1 MTNKERVNKF
11 RLEEIAV
18 NCETEEEAK
27 AFVKWCFDNGMGWG
41 CGNED
46 ETFFNSFKNKTCYSF
61 DYFTGDEC
69 LVYDSESYC
78 RGDDYEVITYKDFM
92 KENKMTNL
100 EVAVSKGLIN
110 IGNALCGCAHI
121 IKYGGR
127 CNDKGCDE
135 CEFNNDVNLCVK
147 TLLEKY
153 KEPIKLTRFEYDLLD
168 YFSFLGC
175 GAKRFEYYNITKY
188 LFYTKGHFK
197 GVYDTSMTLQEIL
210 DNCEIVADDYDFWGV
225 KEDK

>member
-1 MTNKERVNKF
+1 MTNLERVNKF

-27 AFVKWCFDNGMGWG
+27 AFVKWCFDNGMGWK
-41 CGNED
+41 CHTED
-46 ETFFNSFKNKTCYSF
+46 TTSFDNFKNETCYDF
-61 DYFTGDEC
+61 DLCYSEQLKYANKKF
-69 LVYDSESYC
+69 YD
-78 RGDDYEVITYKDFM
+78 RNGYEIVKYQDFM
-92 KENKMTNL
+92 KEEKKMNNL
-100 EVAVSKGLIN
+100 EYYISKGLIN

-135 CEFNNDVNLCVK
+135 CEFNKDIDLCVK
-147 TLLEKY
+147 TLLEEH
-153 KEPIKLTRFEYDLLD
+153 KEPIKLKQWEYDLIETNDKPHD
-168 YFSFLGC
+168 Y
-175 GAKRFEYYNITKY
+175 RFEDFKTYQHM
-188 LFYTKGHFK
+188 LGKGHFK
-197 GVYDTSMTLQEIL
+197 GVVDTSMTLQEIL

>member
-1 MTNKERVNKF
+1 MTNLERVNKF
-11 RLEEIAV
+11 KNEKIAIH
-18 NCETEEEAK
+18 CETEEEAK

-92 KENKMTNL
+92 KEEKKPTNL
-100 EVAVSKGLIN
+100 EAVVSKGLIKV
-110 IGNALCGCAHI
+110 GTGLCVIAHTC
-121 IKYGGR
+121 KYGDI
-127 CNDKGCDE
+127 CVAKKCSK
-135 CEFNNDVNLCVK
+135 CEFNDNLNLCVK
-147 TLLEKY
+147 TLLEEH
-153 KEPIKLTRFEYDLLD
+153 KEPIKIKLTRFEYDLLD

-210 DNCEIVADDYDFWGV
+210 GS
-225 KEDK
+225 KGG